1 MRTAWLVV
9 ISAVAVL
16 VVATACR
23 PSRDFRQPYHEPVA
37 KAAAG
42 QPAASAVP
50 PDRRP
55 EARRP

>member
-16 VVATACR
+16 AATTACR

-37 KAAAG
+37 EAAASG
-42 QPAASAVP
+42 PAAPAVP
-50 PDRRP
+50 SDPRPEDRRP
-55 EARRP
+55 